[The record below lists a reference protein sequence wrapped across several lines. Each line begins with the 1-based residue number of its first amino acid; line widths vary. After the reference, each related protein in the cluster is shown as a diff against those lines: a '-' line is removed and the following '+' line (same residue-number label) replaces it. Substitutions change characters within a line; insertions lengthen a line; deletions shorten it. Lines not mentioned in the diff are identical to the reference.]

1 MCAVK
6 TLKEVPESFPVNGN
20 PAQQMAW
27 LNRLSR
33 RILRYCWL
41 GPLPEDVEAAAKAYD
56 NPTRV
61 TNADTL
67 GYCICGEGELMR
79 NSYHKSL
86 LLSCWNSSTML
97 RILRGFHWRKLFLK
111 CCLRNGSN
119 FLSPLNPR
127 PNRFIER
134 VFQWHETLLPIN
146 FMTDILICNRGLIC
160 ELISYTL

>member
-33 RILRYCWL
+33 RILRHCWL

-67 GYCICGEGELMR
+67 GYCICGEGELMP
-79 NSYHKSL
+79 NSYHNSL
-86 LLSCWNSSTML
+86 LLSCCNATTMLSDTKRFSLKKIIFKMSSTKWQE
-97 RILRGFHWRKLFLK
+97 FF
-111 CCLRNGSN
+111 
-119 FLSPLNPR
+119 FALNPR
-127 PNRFIER
+127 LNHFIER
-134 VFQWHETLLPIN
+134 AFQWHETLLAMN
-146 FMTDILICNRGLIC
+146 FMTDILICNRGFIY
-160 ELISYTL
+160 EFISY

>member
-1 MCAVK
+1 MEDMVNYFSLLTKFQFATEGYVLLAYLEMCAVK

-27 LNRLSR
+27 VNRLSR

-67 GYCICGEGELMR
+67 GYCICGEGELMP
-79 NSYHKSL
+79 NPYHNSL
-86 LLSCWNSSTML
+86 LLSCWNAATML
-97 RILRGFHWRKLFLK
+97 SDTKRFSLKKIIFQMSSAKWQQFSFAPQSPPQSLHRK
-111 CCLRNGSN
+111 G
-119 FLSPLNPR
+119 
-127 PNRFIER
+127 I
-134 VFQWHETLLPIN
+134 
-146 FMTDILICNRGLIC
+146 
-160 ELISYTL
+160 